1 MITTQLLGLTAN
13 CSENADADSRV
24 LPAWFTANYFTLLPG
39 EQRFVSVKCD
49 SDIDVEDLELR
60 VTGYNIAPVNVPV
73 KMYSAVDDE
82 ESPRHTRLSNF
93 V

>member
-39 EQRFVSVKCD
+39 EQRSMSVECG
-49 SDIDVEDLELR
+49 SGIDVEGLELR
-60 VTGYNIAPVNVPV
+60 VTGYNIAPINVPV
-73 KMYSAVDDE
+73 KTYSVVDNE
-82 ESPRHTRLSNF
+82 
-93 V
+93 